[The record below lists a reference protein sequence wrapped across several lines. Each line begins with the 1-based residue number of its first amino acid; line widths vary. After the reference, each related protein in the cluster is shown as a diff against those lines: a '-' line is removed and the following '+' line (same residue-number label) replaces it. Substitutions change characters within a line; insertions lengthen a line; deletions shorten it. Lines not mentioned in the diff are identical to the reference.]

1 MHRTAL
7 LFGLICFILA
17 AAGSYFGSIAAIDRF
32 QQITEDKLEK
42 AVFLSGEEWVNVRAN
57 GLRLHLTGLAPDEAA
72 RFKVLESIGKFV
84 DPTRIR
90 DEITILEAANIAP
103 PKFSL
108 EVLRNEERVSL
119 IGLIPTKSGRAN
131 IIEAVEDISN
141 RVEVTDMLE
150 EADHPLPANWEKS
163 LEFGL
168 DSLSRLQRS
177 KISITEDAV
186 VVSAVTESQEERA
199 EFERILLKNQ
209 PVGVR
214 LEMNITAPR
223 PVISPFTVRFNLED
237 NVATLDGCS
246 ADTEQTKQKIIRA
259 AKDAGMVRPAV
270 CNIGLGVPT
279 PDWAEAIEK
288 SIAAVAEL
296 GGGSLAFTDSD
307 VSLIASMDVPQKKFD
322 TVIGRLENSL
332 PDLFSLSAILPP
344 KPIIDGQT
352 GEIVV
357 PDFTA
362 TVSPEG
368 SVQLRGLLPSNVTKT
383 AVETYAKSLFG
394 HGDVYVQTRL
404 DNNLPD
410 GWSIRVLGGLEA
422 LAQLHHGALIVEPE
436 QITVRGVTGNETA
449 AGEISRIL
457 SVRVGAKQV
466 FKINADFD
474 EKLAPKN
481 TVVTPESCEQD
492 INAILTEYKIQFD
505 PGKVAIK
512 GESKSVVG
520 KVADVLR
527 TCPKVKFEI
536 QGHTDSSGSEE
547 LNLNLSQSRAEAVLS
562 ALLTRR
568 VLTSGLTAK
577 GYGSDDPIAD
587 NGTEEGRETN
597 RRILFKLKNPT
608 PSATEETEAADAS
621 EEGSTTMNADDIQRK
636 P

>member
-1 MHRTAL
+1 MHRIAL

-32 QQITEDKLEK
+32 QQITEERLEQ

-72 RFKVLESIGKFV
+72 RFKVLESLGKFV
-84 DPTRIR
+84 DPARIR
-90 DEITILEAANIAP
+90 DEITILEAANVPP

-108 EVLRNEERVSL
+108 EALRNEDRVSL

-131 IIEAVEDISN
+131 ILESIDDISKN
-141 RVEVTDMLE
+141 IEITDMLE
-150 EADHPLPANWEKS
+150 EADHPLPETWEKS

-177 KISITEDAV
+177 KISITEDTV

-199 EFERILLKNQ
+199 QFERTLLSNQ
-209 PVGVR
+209 PIGVR

-223 PVISPFTVRFNLED
+223 PVISPFSVRFNLED

-246 ADTEQTKQKIIRA
+246 ADTAQTKNKIIKA
-259 AKDAGMVRPAV
+259 AKDAGMVRPAM

-279 PDWAEAIEK
+279 PDWAKAVEM
-288 SIAAVAEL
+288 SIAAVAEM
-296 GGGSLAFTDSD
+296 GGGSLTFTDSD
-307 VSLIASMDVPQKKFD
+307 VSLIASQDVPQAKFD

-362 TVSPEG
+362 TISPEG
-368 SVQLRGLLPSNVTKT
+368 SIQLRGRLASEVSKT
-383 AVETYAKSLFG
+383 AVEAYAKSLFG
-394 HGDVYVQTRL
+394 HQDVYVQTRL
-404 DNNLPD
+404 DTNLPD

-422 LAQLHHGALIVEPE
+422 LAQLHHGALIVQPE
-436 QITVRGVTGNETA
+436 EIEVRGVSGNEAA

-457 SVRVGAKQV
+457 SVRVGSKQV
-466 FKINADFD
+466 FKINAEFD
-474 EKLAPKN
+474 KKLAPRSTK
-481 TVVTPESCEQD
+481 VTPESCEAD
-492 INAILTEYKIQFD
+492 INSILTEYKIHFD
-505 PGKVAIK
+505 PGKVDIK
-512 GESKSVVG
+512 GNSNSVVTAI
-520 KVADVLR
+520 ADVLR

-568 VLTSGLTAK
+568 VLTSGLSAK
-577 GYGSDDPIAD
+577 GYGSENPIAD
-587 NGTEEGRETN
+587 NGTEEGRELN
-597 RRILFKLKNPT
+597 RRIEFKLKNPT
-608 PSATEETEAADAS
+608 PSASAETAKPADQ
-621 EEGSTTMNADDIQRK
+621 GSQTMNADDIQRNQ
-636 P
+636 